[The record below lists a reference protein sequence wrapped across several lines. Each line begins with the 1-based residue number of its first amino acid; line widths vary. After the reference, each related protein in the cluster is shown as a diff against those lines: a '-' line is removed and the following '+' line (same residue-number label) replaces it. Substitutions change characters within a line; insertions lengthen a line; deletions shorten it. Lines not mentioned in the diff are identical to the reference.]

1 MLRTV
6 VIAKSF
12 YGFKAH
18 VEITYDGY
26 IINYVITKAS
36 VHDTVETLELITS
49 SPYYQLLVDIGYV
62 GKDLHDFLKNNY
74 HNFPRSHRIL
84 GMFLIVCR
92 FQS

>member
-1 MLRTV
+1 M
-6 VIAKSF
+6 IAKSF

-62 GKDLHDFLKNNY
+62 GKDLHDFLKNKVSTY
-74 HNFPRSHRIL
+74 GH
-84 GMFLIVCR
+84 LIVPIWK
-92 FQS
+92 SLKNIILKTKESTA

>member
-36 VHDTVETLELITS
+36 VHDAVEALELITS
-49 SPYYQLLVDIGYV
+49 SPYYQLLVDVGYV
-62 GKDLHDFLKNNY
+62 GKDLHDFLKKQGFY
-74 HNFPRSHRIL
+74 LWIPYRSNMKGTKERN
-84 GMFLIVCR
+84 
-92 FQS
+92 S